1 MTVIIN
7 RLEIDT
13 VKFEDLSGMDPYSYL
28 PPRGS
33 VLVDRPRVVKDGSNI
48 NGQKYYVYGERM
60 GVKIM
65 TIKSPAGY
73 GIPGSMASTL
83 VQLWDKDDILAAP
96 FEIIENYST
105 FDGTTKTWNKCII
118 LEEPVFL
125 PLSGEELRYFYSYD
139 LTIAL
144 LEE

>member
-1 MTVIIN
+1 MTVVIN

-13 VKFEDLSGMDPYSYL
+13 VKFEDLTGMDPYSYL

-48 NGQKYYVYGERM
+48 NGQKYYIFGERM
-60 GVKIM
+60 GVKVM
-65 TIKSPAGY
+65 TIKSPGGY

-83 VQLWDKDDILAAP
+83 MQLWDKDDILGTP
-96 FEIIENYST
+96 FEIIENYTT
-105 FDGTTKTWNKCII
+105 FDGSTKTWNKCIM
-118 LEEPVFL
+118 LEEPIFL
-125 PLSGEELRYFYSYD
+125 PLMGEDLRYFYSYEI
-139 LTIAL
+139 TIGL